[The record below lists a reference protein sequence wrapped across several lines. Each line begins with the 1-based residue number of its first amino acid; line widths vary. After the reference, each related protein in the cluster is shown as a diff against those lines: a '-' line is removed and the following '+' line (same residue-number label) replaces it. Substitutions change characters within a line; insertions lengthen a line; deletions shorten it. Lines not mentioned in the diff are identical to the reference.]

1 MNKRISE
8 YPYSSAL
15 EYPGARHENH
25 FILAGEELMSLSENT
40 VEAMVEIDA
49 YLVDQQL
56 PLLKDRVPVLAFG
69 RNASPSGAA
78 TKAEKYSHG
87 TITREQLSTIPML
100 KGTLSDHDVAW
111 HGRPSQGSGYFAE
124 LLQSDDTMGTEVEAW
139 VQFLTTEQL
148 AAVHTTEGT
157 TYGFTEVGGVD
168 LGDGI
173 SIDAVGYTA
182 RQASVLLDSPNG
194 RPIAVAGIDRS
205 NSQLEVMDVR
215 GALQHTLGQEAVV
228 AALGDQYHG
237 DAKTF
242 FEQGQSITK
251 LSGKKLRQN
260 AVYGAL
266 QAIGL
271 SRDFRY
277 DSKNGLHFG
286 RSEINSLPRGTAKNP
301 HTSAPDTIQ
310 LMEQHVAGIRPSA
323 VFVAAE
329 EARLSEKFPRDL
341 PERIKQ
347 RVRNLHDP
355 AQTIRTRSHDELLDP
370 VREQRL
376 AALKNT
382 LSK

>member
-1 MNKRISE
+1 M
-8 YPYSSAL
+8 
-15 EYPGARHENH
+15 
-25 FILAGEELMSLSENT
+25 LAGEELMPLSANT
-40 VEAMVEIDA
+40 AEAMTEIDT
-49 YLVDQQL
+49 YLADRQL

-87 TITREQLSTIPML
+87 TVTTEQLSTIPML
-100 KGTLSDHDVAW
+100 KGTLSDHDVVW

-124 LLQSDDTMGTEVEAW
+124 LLQSDDTKGTDVEAW

-182 RQASVLLDSPNG
+182 RQASVLLDSPDG
-194 RPIAVAGIDRS
+194 KPIAVAGIDRS

-215 GALQHTLGQEAVV
+215 GALQHTLGQEAVA

-242 FEQGQSITK
+242 FEQGQSIAK
-251 LSGKKLRQN
+251 LSDKKLRQS
-260 AVYGAL
+260 AVHEAL
-266 QAIGL
+266 QATGI

-277 DSKNGLHFG
+277 ANDGLHFG
-286 RSEINSLPRGTAKNP
+286 RAEIDSLPRGIAKNP
-301 HTSAPDTIQ
+301 HTSAPETIQ
-310 LMEQHVAGIRPSA
+310 LMEQHIAGIRPSA
-323 VFVAAE
+323 AFVATE
-329 EARLSEKFPRDL
+329 SARLTKKFPSDS

-347 RVRNLHDP
+347 RVRNVHDP
-355 AQTIRTRSHDELLDP
+355 AQTIRTRAHDELLDP